1 MRNYNENALIRNVK
15 LTNTPRTQQ
24 IIYHFYS
31 DLMNAIESGVIQL
44 RTIIQK
50 ACLLSPATILRW
62 HLIRA
67 LA

>member
-1 MRNYNENALIRNVK
+1 MRNYNENALIKNVK
-15 LTNTPRTQQ
+15 LTNTPLQQ